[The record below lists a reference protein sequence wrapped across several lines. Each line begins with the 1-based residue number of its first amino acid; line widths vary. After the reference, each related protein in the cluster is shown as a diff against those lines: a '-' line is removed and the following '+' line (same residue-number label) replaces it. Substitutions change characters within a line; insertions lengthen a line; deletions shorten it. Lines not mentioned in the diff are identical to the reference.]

1 VNVSAD
7 LARRISH
14 THPRLLVP
22 SGVVAPDRLTLVDAW
37 TLPAGGP
44 PLILA
49 LAEDAER
56 RWHALPLVDDA
67 PGLRRAREGD
77 GWATAA
83 VGVVLSDSVAADAEG
98 TGFTVR
104 QTRPDVTPDVGGF
117 LSEFMAESSP
127 VHEVVVVGKT
137 VRIRLDLLP
146 RETVGSAFDAI
157 SHLRMAGLTAMGPSA
172 GDIIWVDP
180 ERWVAPIV
188 GVAEPLAG
196 MPLDEAFGRA
206 ASRHLRGGD
215 DPEPTLVLAR
225 GLARLLADL
234 HVALATSTKVAPQPL
249 TMLTAPEAAAM
260 SRAARDSVAEAAVLT
275 DKDTQQHVR
284 SRRQSMREAFQPLA
298 DAVGSPL
305 LPAVPFVSLGQAYI
319 SEESAAKLH
328 LDPLQLT
335 SAEPTR
341 PAVADVAALLR
352 AVNHVAHGALRRLV
366 GGGESVPVERVSTW
380 ALAVR
385 ELVLS
390 EYRLALAEADQSAL
404 FDERLLLGLEIE
416 AECRALSYAARTLS
430 TWSTVPDA
438 GLLELLPP
446 D

>member
-1 VNVSAD
+1 MSGD
-7 LARRISH
+7 LARRIAQ
-14 THPRLLVP
+14 TDPRLLVP
-22 SGVVAPDRLTLVDAW
+22 SGVVAPDRLSLVDAW

-49 LAEDAER
+49 LAQDAEQ

-67 PGLRRAREGD
+67 QGLRRAREGE
-77 GWATAA
+77 GWAAAA
-83 VGVVLSDSVAADAEG
+83 VGIVASASRDSATAG
-98 TGFTVR
+98 IGFTVR
-104 QTRPDVTPDVGGF
+104 LAGPDVAPDLGGF

-127 VHEVVVVGKT
+127 IHEVVVVGQS
-137 VRIRLDLLP
+137 VRLRLDLLP
-146 RETVGSAFDAI
+146 REVVGPAFDAI
-157 SHLRMAGLTAMGPSA
+157 PHLTMGGLTAIGRSS
-172 GDIIWVDP
+172 GDVIWADTD
-180 ERWVAPIV
+180 RWVAPIV
-188 GVAEPLAG
+188 GVAEPLSG

-225 GLARLLADL
+225 GLARLLAEL
-234 HVALATSTKVAPQPL
+234 HIALATPTTVLPQPMTAL
-249 TMLTAPEAAAM
+249 TEGQAAAM

-275 DKDTQQHVR
+275 DQDTQHHVR
-284 SRRQSMREAFQPLA
+284 SRRQSMRTAFQPLA
-298 DAVGSPL
+298 EAVGSPL
-305 LPAVPFVSLGQAYI
+305 LPAAPFTALGQASVGEDVGSTLI
-319 SEESAAKLH
+319 

-335 SAEPTR
+335 SAEPPR

-352 AVNHVAHGALRRLV
+352 AVNHVAHGALRRMV
-366 GGGESVPVERVSTW
+366 GGGESVPVERVATW
-380 ALAVR
+380 TLAVR

-390 EYRLALAEADQSAL
+390 EYRLALAQADRSAL